1 MFNYNKRLNAMIH
14 EEKLTASEEEV
25 MERIWSYGPCAPK
38 DIVELYDD
46 PKPHVNTVATM
57 FQSLERKGF
66 LTHVVRGR
74 GYIYTPIV
82 RKEDY
87 GRNRFSNF
95 VKRYFNNSYM
105 NVVSALVHDDCVS
118 REELE
123 EFLANLKQQRDGT
136 N

>member
-1 MFNYNKRLNAMIH
+1 MNAMIH

-87 GRNRFSNF
+87 GRSRFSSF

-123 EFLANLKQQRDGT
+123 EFLANLEQQRDGT

>member
-1 MFNYNKRLNAMIH
+1 MTH

-25 MERIWSYGPCAPK
+25 MERIWAYGPCAPK
-38 DIVELYDD
+38 DIVNLYDD

-74 GYIYTPIV
+74 GYIYTPII

-87 GRNRFSNF
+87 GRNRFSNL
-95 VKRYFNNSYM
+95 VKRYFDNSYM
-105 NVVSALVHDDCVS
+105 NVVSALVRDERVS

-123 EFLANLKQQRDGT
+123 QFLDNLKRPTHNEST
-136 N
+136 NL